1 MTAVTIDSD
10 VLRGW
15 VADQAEIRERLLR
28 VLARRLRRADHN
40 MSNMVF
46 ADAAGR
52 AASQLLR
59 MGKQFGVQE
68 DGGIRVDH
76 DLTQQEIGQL
86 IGLASETVIAV
97 LNDFSQRGWIRL
109 QVKSILISESERL
122 IRRAGLTVV
131 ADG

>member
-1 MTAVTIDSD
+1 VTAVTIDSD

-59 MGKQFGVQE
+59 MGSNSASRKTGAFG
-68 DGGIRVDH
+68 
-76 DLTQQEIGQL
+76 
-86 IGLASETVIAV
+86 
-97 LNDFSQRGWIRL
+97 
-109 QVKSILISESERL
+109 
-122 IRRAGLTVV
+122 
-131 ADG
+131 